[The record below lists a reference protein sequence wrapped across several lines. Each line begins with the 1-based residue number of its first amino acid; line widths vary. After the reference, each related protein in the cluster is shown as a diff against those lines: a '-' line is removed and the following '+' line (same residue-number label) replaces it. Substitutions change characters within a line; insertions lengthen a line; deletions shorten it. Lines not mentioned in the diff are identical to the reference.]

1 MGKEEAFM
9 KMTEKQKR
17 FCDEYLIDLNA
28 TQAAIRAGYSKK
40 TAKVI
45 ANENLTK
52 PYIKDYLDTRMK
64 EKESQLIAS
73 QDEVLKYLT
82 SVLRGE
88 SQSEIVVVEGQGDGI
103 STARSFIK
111 APDERDRLKA
121 AEQLGKYY
129 GLNVQRIE
137 GSLTLPVVIKDDV
150 PDEDE

>member
-1 MGKEEAFM
+1 
-9 KMTEKQKR
+9 MTEKQKR

-52 PYIKDYLDTRMK
+52 PNIKEYIAERMAEK
-64 EKESQLIAS
+64 EKELIAD

-88 SQSEIVVVEGQGDGI
+88 SLSTEIVVEGIGEGC
-103 STARSFIK
+103 SEARTMDKTPSEK
-111 APDERDRLKA
+111 DKLKA
-121 AEQLGKYY
+121 AELLGKRY
-129 GLNVQRIE
+129 GLYTDKVETDIDMELNISIDYGE
-137 GSLTLPVVIKDDV
+137 GDND
-150 PDEDE
+150 